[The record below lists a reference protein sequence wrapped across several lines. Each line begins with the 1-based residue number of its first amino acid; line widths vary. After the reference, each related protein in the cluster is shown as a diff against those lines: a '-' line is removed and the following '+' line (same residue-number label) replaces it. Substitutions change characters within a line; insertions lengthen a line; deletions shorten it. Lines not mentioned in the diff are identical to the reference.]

1 MRILYYDHGNGA
13 VERNHRPDPRC
24 RRRPPVEFIAATLLP
39 HFPSRNSVI
48 VKYCDENAAFFVP
61 AWINKFESCE
71 WTDVEKHV
79 LFPFSFFFTTR
90 WWKSSDSD
98 SVEKFQNINYNYD
111 SKMDFSEKKFLLID
125 WYIDRTRIY
134 RN

>member
-24 RRRPPVEFIAATLLP
+24 RRRPPMEFIAATPLP

-71 WTDVEKHV
+71 WTMDVEKHV
-79 LFPFSFFFTTR
+79 LFPFSFFF
-90 WWKSSDSD
+90 
-98 SVEKFQNINYNYD
+98 F
-111 SKMDFSEKKFLLID
+111 FLRRDDGKVL
-125 WYIDRTRIY
+125 RF
-134 RN
+134 

>member
-24 RRRPPVEFIAATLLP
+24 RRRSPMEFIAATPLP

-79 LFPFSFFFTTR
+79 LFPFSFFFFFYDAMME
-90 WWKSSDSD
+90 KFSDSD
-98 SVEKFQNINYNYD
+98 SVEKFRKY
-111 SKMDFSEKKFLLID
+111 KL
-125 WYIDRTRIY
+125 
-134 RN
+134 

>member
-1 MRILYYDHGNGA
+1 MWILYYDHGNGA

-24 RRRPPVEFIAATLLP
+24 RQRPPVEFIAATPLP

-79 LFPFSFFFTTR
+79 LFPFSFFFFYDATM
-90 WWKSSDSD
+90 
-98 SVEKFQNINYNYD
+98 EKFQFWLKSFRIWIIVMIQQSISAKTIFINR
-111 SKMDFSEKKFLLID
+111 LI
-125 WYIDRTRIY
+125 YYTIEHIY
-134 RN
+134 YS

>member
-13 VERNHRPDPRC
+13 MERNHRPDPRC
-24 RRRPPVEFIAATLLP
+24 RRRPPVEFIAATPLP

-79 LFPFSFFFTTR
+79 LFPFSFFLR
-90 WWKSSDSD
+90 HDDGKIPILIRLKS
-98 SVEKFQNINYNYD
+98 F
-111 SKMDFSEKKFLLID
+111 
-125 WYIDRTRIY
+125 RI
-134 RN
+134 